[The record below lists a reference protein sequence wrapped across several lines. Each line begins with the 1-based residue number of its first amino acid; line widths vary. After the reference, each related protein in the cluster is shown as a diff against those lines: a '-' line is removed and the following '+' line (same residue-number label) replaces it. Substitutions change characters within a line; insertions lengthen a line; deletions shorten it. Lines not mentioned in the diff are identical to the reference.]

1 MRPQAVRLTDDGI
14 VQVDIVDDAS
24 NPLKDIEEGAK
35 AIMEQKAGPYWNPMS
50 QGGRERLEELIFADG
65 TNSCRCSCHM
75 PRAELSEDAFW
86 QFGNKHPQHCSLCN
100 GKPIPTSL
108 KACDNQDPIEQNIFL
123 VDQRK
128 DNLGPDD
135 VELIIS
141 DGLNRKKESTMA
153 PDKQKIDLKAQ
164 EDDAKRIVD
173 SWPEIRQAVVY
184 FYLNASGKMDLEKA
198 KRVIA
203 KARGG

>member
-86 QFGNKHPQHCSLCN
+86 QFGNKHPVHCSLCN
-100 GKPIPTSL
+100 GEPVPAPLKP
-108 KACDNQDPIEQNIFL
+108 CDNQDPIEQNI
-123 VDQRK
+123 
-128 DNLGPDD
+128 
-135 VELIIS
+135 
-141 DGLNRKKESTMA
+141 NRKKESTMA
-153 PDKQKIDLKAQ
+153 PDEQKIDLKAQ